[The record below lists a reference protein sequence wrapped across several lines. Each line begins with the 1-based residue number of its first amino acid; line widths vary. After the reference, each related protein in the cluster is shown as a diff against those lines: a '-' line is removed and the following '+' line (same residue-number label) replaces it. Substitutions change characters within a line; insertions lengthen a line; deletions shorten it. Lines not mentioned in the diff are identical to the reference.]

1 MDVCRFIEICVVFH
15 VYLYIGLRRSMS
27 VYKERWKRLYHIIS
41 TYICLN
47 PHILEGSIASS

>member
-1 MDVCRFIEICVVFH
+1 
-15 VYLYIGLRRSMS
+15 MS